1 MNETIVAIA
10 TPLGK
15 GAISIVKISGN
26 NALSILKQ
34 LTKKQDFTPR
44 YAYVCDIFSNDI
56 LLDKALALYFKAPYS
71 FTGEDVCEIQCHGNP
86 LLTQNILQVC
96 LNYGARLAKPGEFSK
111 RAFLNH
117 KMDLSEVEA
126 SVQLILCEE
135 QSSLNALARQLKG
148 ELKIFIEDARNTLLK
163 LLASSEVLIDYSEED
178 IPSDFLD
185 EVSISLEAQIA
196 CFKDLL
202 DFSNAQRERSKGHA
216 LSIIGKPN
224 AGKSSLLNAM
234 LLEERALVSDIQ
246 GTTRDTI
253 EEVIE
258 LEGHKVRLIDTAGIR
273 ETTDKIERLG
283 VEKSLKSLE
292 NCDIILSVFDISKPL
307 EKEDFNLID
316 TLNRTNKPCIII
328 LNKNDLSP
336 KLELETLKSHL
347 KISYSLL
354 ETNTLDT
361 RTCLKDLSQKISEF
375 FPKLDTQNK
384 LLLTSTAQK
393 NALENAINEL
403 QNAREHLET
412 LELFSYHI
420 LSAIENL
427 NALTRPYETSQM
439 LDSMFS
445 EFCLGK

>member
-1 MNETIVAIA
+1 MNDTIVAIA

-26 NALSILKQ
+26 NALNILKQ

-56 LLDKALALYFKAPYS
+56 LLDKALALYFKTPYS

-86 LLTQNILQVC
+86 LLTQNILQAC
-96 LNYGARLAKPGEFSK
+96 LNYGARLARPGEFSK
-111 RAFLNH
+111 KAFLNH
-117 KMDLSEVEA
+117 KMDLSEIEA
-126 SVQLILCEE
+126 SVALIECEE

-148 ELKIFIEDARNTLLK
+148 ELKTFIEDSRNALLK

-185 EVSISLEAQIA
+185 EVSKSLETQIA

-202 DFSNAQRERSKGHA
+202 NFSNMHTSKAKGHA

-258 LEGHKVRLIDTAGIR
+258 LQGHKVRLIDTAGIR
-273 ETTDKIERLG
+273 ETTDKIEQLG

-354 ETNTLDT
+354 ETNTLNS

-393 NALENAINEL
+393 NALENAISEL
-403 QNAREHLET
+403 QNARNHLET

-420 LSAIENL
+420 LSAIESLNL
-427 NALTRPYETSQM
+427 LTRPYETSQM

-445 EFCLGK
+445 DFCLGK